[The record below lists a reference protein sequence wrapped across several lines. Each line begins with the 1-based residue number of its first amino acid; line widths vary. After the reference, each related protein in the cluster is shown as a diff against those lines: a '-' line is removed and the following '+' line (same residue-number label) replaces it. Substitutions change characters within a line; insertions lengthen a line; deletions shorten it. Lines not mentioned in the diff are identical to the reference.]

1 PRFVRWRSTWD
12 HIIQC
17 RVSPNADALDLPSM
31 LWSPAWVMHRLDPVR
46 SVGVAGAEPGRRVAG
61 YELLREWIQTKSSPG
76 FSASTLGL

>member
-1 PRFVRWRSTWD
+1 
-12 HIIQC
+12 
-17 RVSPNADALDLPSM
+17 M